1 MVEAS
6 TRACWPVA
14 PLTFLGECRPARPW
28 IGPHYICLTQTANYV
43 PPPFNLIGC
52 QSTSWNVNDPIL
64 QQHWMLRLS
73 ITMLSCSSS
82 SVMKLDRRTECLI
95 KLFIWLHDN
104 SNVSHVIITPLLFH
118 IMLIFFIFITLVMV
132 SRLLSWLYYR
142 YLLYIYFECLSCS
155 QCDFIFMFIVLFSL
169 VTSRHTFLLDIVA
182 S

>member
-14 PLTFLGECRPARPW
+14 PLTFLGDCRPARPW

-104 SNVSHVIITPLLFH
+104 SNVSHVIITPFSSILCWSFSFLL
-118 IMLIFFIFITLVMV
+118 L
-132 SRLLSWLYYR
+132 WLWLAGYCHGFTID
-142 YLLYIYFECLSCS
+142 IYFIYILS
-155 QCDFIFMFIVLFSL
+155 
-169 VTSRHTFLLDIVA
+169 A
-182 S
+182 